1 MNTAFLASRDNIV
14 SGASFTVVP
23 APVMG
28 APLYVEFPDNN
39 RKSGMITEV
48 TASSLSI
55 EIEGQIFRLRPWNP
69 SDDPVPDFPGGAK
82 WTMI

>member
-1 MNTAFLASRDNIV
+1 MITAFLASRANMV
-14 SGASFTVVP
+14 SGASFSVDR
-23 APVMG
+23 APVLG
-28 APLYVEFPDNN
+28 GPLYIEFPDNN
-39 RKSGMITEV
+39 RKSGKITEV

-82 WTMI
+82 WTII